1 MKAEIVLNAWFSAEE
16 NVIGTANKAHRMLFL
31 PETILRSLSPQ
42 HFLKYYNIVRKI
54 RPPGELIR
62 KDKLVEISGGK
73 CVAADVSKA
82 AAAIIKANDARG
94 VAVTSA

>member
-1 MKAEIVLNAWFSAEE
+1 MMSERGHSRLLDKHVL
-16 NVIGTANKAHRMLFL
+16 VT
-31 PETILRSLSPQ
+31 
-42 HFLKYYNIVRKI
+42 VRKI
-54 RPPGELIR
+54 RPPGELMR

-73 CVAADVSKA
+73 CIAADVSTA